1 MPTYEQTLVTYL
13 DILGFSDLIDQSDK
27 NPEKIAEIINILFS
41 MQNEASM
48 GARYSSHS
56 TKAQS
61 FSDLVIRA
69 THLNESSEVSVQI
82 GVECLV
88 LSGIQCKLLIN
99 DSTLIRGGVSLEKF
113 YMDQG
118 FVFGPGLVR
127 SHHLAE
133 RLAIFPRIVIDPRII
148 ALQRLNEKPNELPL
162 HGTYIERG
170 DDGQYFLDYLAIG
183 HAFQINLFPK
193 YTDKGTVL
201 AKHKQ
206 RVEEKLIELK
216 KGERERQKA
225 LWLAIYHNAVVRR
238 LCRLNDSA
246 TMNSYMIPEQK
257 LKDLAT

>member
-1 MPTYEQTLVTYL
+1 MPAYEQTLVTYL

-27 NPEKIAEIINILFS
+27 NPEKVAQIIEILFS
-41 MQNEASM
+41 MQSQASL
-48 GARYSSHS
+48 GAPYNSLP
-56 TKAQS
+56 TNTQS

-69 THLNESSEVSVQI
+69 IHLTENSEVAVQI

-88 LSGIQCKLLIN
+88 LAGIQCKLLIN
-99 DSTLIRGGVSLEKF
+99 DSTLIRGGVCLEKF

-118 FVFGPGLVR
+118 FAFGPGLVR

-133 RLAIFPRIVIDPRII
+133 KVAIFSRIIIDPKII
-148 ALQRLNEKPNELPL
+148 ALQNPKDFPL

-170 DDGQYFLDYLAIG
+170 DDGAYFLDYLAIG
-183 HAFQINLFPK
+183 YTFQINLFPK
-193 YTDKGTVL
+193 YQNKTMVL

-225 LWLAIYHNAVVRR
+225 LWLAIYHNAVVRKVLR
-238 LCRLNDSA
+238 LKRGPTLEA
-246 TMNSYMIPEQK
+246 YLIPEQK
-257 LKDLAT
+257 LKDLAQ